1 MRILASCPRVHR
13 TLACGAGVPETCHP
27 AAGHT
32 AGETDPVLAGIQS
45 RSLQAASIAN
55 VPGQAFSAT
64 RSGTK
69 EIRDA
74 TSTPCLGM
82 YLIPVFR
89 PPYVC
94 TGKLGAREGT
104 WKSQNLR

>member
-1 MRILASCPRVHR
+1 MRILVSCPRVYR

-27 AAGHT
+27 AAEHT

-55 VPGQAFSAT
+55 VPVQAFSVK

-69 EIRDA
+69 EVWDPTGTA
-74 TSTPCLGM
+74 
-82 YLIPVFR
+82 R
-89 PPYVC
+89 PWAC
-94 TGKLGAREGT
+94 I
-104 WKSQNLR
+104 